1 MIIIDRRQTMLT
13 LYEEYKNLPFAR
25 LDALKGKTVLVTG
38 ATGLIGSCLVKALAC
53 AFDGKQDPPTL
64 LALIRSRDKADRVFK
79 DVPRENIKYVEGD
92 VTRPLAVEGKV
103 DYIVHAASVT
113 ASRAFVDAPADTI
126 FTALNGTKNMLDL
139 AREKQVSAFVYLSS
153 MEVYGAPET
162 DEKID
167 ETHSTNLN
175 PMLPRTSYPESKR
188 MCESMV
194 AAYKAQYGVNG
205 MVLRLTQTFGRGV
218 AYDDKRVFAEFARC
232 AIEGRDIV
240 LHTKGETKRSYLYT
254 LDAVTAILALLVKG
268 VPGEAYNAANE
279 STYISIYDMARL
291 VARVCGDGGT
301 RVVVQDD
308 DDGSRGYAPVLKM
321 NLDTSKLR
329 SLGWEARTGLEDM
342 FRVLASEMRLDA

>member
-1 MIIIDRRQTMLT
+1 MLT
-13 LYEEYKNLPFAR
+13 LYEEYKNLPFDGP
-25 LDALKGKTVLVTG
+25 DALKGKSILVTG
-38 ATGLIGSCLVKALAC
+38 ATGLIGSCLIKALAC
-53 AFDGKQDPPTL
+53 LFDGKADPPRL
-64 LALIRSRDKADRVFK
+64 LALIRSREKAARVFA
-79 DVPRENIKYVEGD
+79 DVPRDNIVLVDGD
-92 VTRPLAVEGKV
+92 VTRPLKVEGPV

-162 DEKID
+162 DEKIT

-194 AAYKAQYGVNG
+194 AAYKAQYGVPG
-205 MVLRLTQTFGRGV
+205 MSLRLTQTFGRGV
-218 AYDDKRVFAEFARC
+218 SYDDRRVFAEFARC
-232 AIEGRDIV
+232 AIEGRDII

-254 LDAVTAILALLVKG
+254 LDAVTAILTLLVKG

-279 STYISIYDMARL
+279 ATYISIYDMAHL
-291 VARVCGDGGT
+291 AARVCGDQST
-301 RVVVQDD
+301 RVIVQDD

-321 NLDTSKLR
+321 NLDTSKLK
-329 SLGWEARTGLEDM
+329 SLGWKAATGLEDM
-342 FRVLASEMRLDA
+342 FRILSSEMRKKD

>member
-1 MIIIDRRQTMLT
+1 MLT
-13 LYEEYKNLPFAR
+13 LYEEYKSLPFDGP
-25 LDALKGKTVLVTG
+25 DALKGKSILVTG
-38 ATGLIGSCLVKALAC
+38 ATGLIGSCLIKALAC
-53 AFDGKQDPPTL
+53 FFDGKADPPRL
-64 LALIRSRDKADRVFK
+64 LALIRSREKAARVFA
-79 DVPRENIKYVEGD
+79 DVPRDNIVLVDGD
-92 VTRPLAVEGKV
+92 VTRPLSVEGPV

-162 DEKID
+162 DEKIT

-194 AAYKAQYGVNG
+194 SAYRAQYGVPG
-205 MVLRLTQTFGRGV
+205 MSLRLTQTFGRGV
-218 AYDDKRVFAEFARC
+218 SYDDKRVFAEFARC

-254 LDAVTAILALLVKG
+254 LDAVTAILTLLVSG

-279 STYISIYDMARL
+279 KTYISIYDMAQL
-291 VARVCGDGGT
+291 VARVCGDGRT
-301 RVVVQDD
+301 KVVVQDD

-329 SLGWEARTGLEDM
+329 SLGWEAKAGLEDM
-342 FRVLASEMRLDA
+342 FRVLAREMRSHA